1 MRRREGGIIP
11 RILAVADEVDES
23 LGGEALGQL
32 RPDLVLSAGDLPFDY
47 LEYLVTVLN
56 VPLLYVPGNHD
67 PSLRSPREEL
77 AWPPSIEL
85 KDARDPVGPLGG
97 TNVDGRIEDVA
108 GIRVA
113 GLGGSVRYREGPNQY
128 TQKEMLRRARRL
140 RRRAAGRGLRG
151 RRGVDVLLTHAPPLG
166 VGDEDDPAH
175 QGFEALLQLVQ
186 RLSPKLLI
194 HGHIHP
200 YGQAKP
206 DRQLGTTT
214 VVNAVPFRLLEVEP

>member
-1 MRRREGGIIP
+1 MP

-23 LGGEALGQL
+23 LGGEALAQL

-67 PSLRSPREEL
+67 PALRERRGEL
-77 AWPPSIEL
+77 AWPPSVEL
-85 KDARDPVGPLGG
+85 KDTRDPVGPLGC

-128 TQKEMLRRARRL
+128 TQKEM
-140 RRRAAGRGLRG
+140 RRRGPSAPSKPRPGACAAAA
-151 RRGVDVLLTHAPPLG
+151 VDVLLTHAPPFG

-175 QGFEALLQLVQ
+175 QGFEAFLPLVE
-186 RLSPKLLI
+186 RLSPKLLV

-200 YGQAKP
+200 YGEAKP
-206 DRQLGTTT
+206 DRQLGATT
-214 VVNAVPFRLLEVEP
+214 VVNAVPFRLLDVEP

>member
-1 MRRREGGIIP
+1 M
-11 RILAVADEVDES
+11 ADEVDES

-108 GIRVA
+108 G
-113 GLGGSVRYREGPNQY
+113 
-128 TQKEMLRRARRL
+128 
-140 RRRAAGRGLRG
+140 
-151 RRGVDVLLTHAPPLG
+151 
-166 VGDEDDPAH
+166 
-175 QGFEALLQLVQ
+175 
-186 RLSPKLLI
+186 
-194 HGHIHP
+194 
-200 YGQAKP
+200 
-206 DRQLGTTT
+206 
-214 VVNAVPFRLLEVEP
+214 

>member
-1 MRRREGGIIP
+1 MP

-23 LGGEALGQL
+23 LGGEALAQL

-67 PSLRSPREEL
+67 PELRERRGEL
-77 AWPPSIEL
+77 AWPPSVEL
-85 KDARDPVGPLGG
+85 KDTRDPVGPLGC

-128 TQKEMLRRARRL
+128 THKEMRRRARRL
-140 RRRAAGRGLRG
+140 RRSAAARGVSG
-151 RRGVDVLLTHAPPLG
+151 RRGVDVLLTHAPPFG

-175 QGFEALLQLVQ
+175 QGFEAFLPLVE
-186 RLSPKLLI
+186 RLSPKLLV

-206 DRQLGTTT
+206 DRYLGTTT

>member
-1 MRRREGGIIP
+1 MP

-23 LGGEALGQL
+23 LGGEALAQL

-67 PSLRSPREEL
+67 PELRERREEL
-77 AWPPSIEL
+77 AWPPSVEL
-85 KDARDPVGPLGG
+85 KDTRDPVGPLGC

-113 GLGGSVRYREGPNQY
+113 GLGGSVRYREGPNEY
-128 TQKEMLRRARRL
+128 TQKEMRGRARWL
-140 RRRAAGRGLRG
+140 RRRAAVRGVHG

-175 QGFEALLQLVQ
+175 QGFEAFMQLVE
-186 RLSPKLLI
+186 RLSPKLLV
-194 HGHIHP
+194 HGHVHP
-200 YGQAKP
+200 YGQARP
-206 DRQLGTTT
+206 DRLLGTTT
-214 VVNAVPFRLLEVEP
+214 VVNAVPFRLLEVES